1 MSGGEYN
8 YLYCEVDE
16 FAEAIIQKE
25 PRWCSE
31 ANEYRD
37 MLPADI
43 KIRKRIAIHLHKV
56 AKLMRAIEW
65 CDSGDTGEDTLLPE
79 MEKFLKEVKG

>member
-16 FAEAIIQKE
+16 FAEAIILPQHK
-25 PRWCSE
+25 RWCSE
-31 ANEYRD
+31 TNEYID

-43 KIRKRIAIHLHKV
+43 KIRKRIAKHLHKV
-56 AKLMRAIEW
+56 AKLMKAIEW

-79 MEKFLKEVKG
+79 MEKFLKEIE